1 MSLERAAPGSG
12 GSARNGPE
20 AALARIRAGE
30 TVAAAEFGPFIEDR
44 FGVGILGLVWD
55 TLGPG
60 RVTAHVLADARHH
73 QPDGIVHGGVW
84 CAMVES
90 LASVGAALE
99 VLGRGLAPVGVSNTT
114 DFLHAHRE
122 GRVDGVATPLHVGR
136 TQQLWQVVLTRPD
149 DERVVARGQVRL
161 AHVEVDRLGR

>member
-1 MSLERAAPGSG
+1 MAEASAGEGAAGRSG
-12 GSARNGPE
+12 GAAE
-20 AALARIRAGE
+20 AALRRIRSGE

-44 FGVGILGLVWD
+44 FGTGLLGLVWD
-55 TLGPG
+55 TFGPG
-60 RVTAHVLADARHH
+60 RVSAHLVADERHH

-136 TQQLWQVVLTRPD
+136 TQQLWQVVLTRSED
-149 DERVVARGQVRL
+149 GRVLARGQVRL

>member
-1 MSLERAAPGSG
+1 MADLGIGTGAAGAP
-12 GSARNGPE
+12 AAE

-30 TVAAAEFGPFIEDR
+30 TVAAAEFGPFVEDR
-44 FGVGILGLVWD
+44 FGVGVLGLVWD
-55 TLGPG
+55 TFGPG
-60 RVTAHVLADARHH
+60 RVVAHLDADERHH

-99 VLGRGLAPVGVSNTT
+99 VVGRGLAPVGVSNAT
-114 DFLHAHRE
+114 DFLHAHRS

-136 TQQLWQVVLTRPD
+136 TQQLWQVVLTRRAD
-149 DERVVARGQVRL
+149 DRVIARGQVRL
-161 AHVEVDRLGR
+161 AHVEVDRLAR

>member
-1 MSLERAAPGSG
+1 MKDALTRDEAVEGVPPGAGEAARAA
-12 GSARNGPE
+12 
-20 AALARIRAGE
+20 LTRIRAGE

-44 FGVGILGLVWD
+44 FGVGTLGLVWD
-55 TLGPG
+55 TFGPG
-60 RVTAHVLADARHH
+60 RVAAHLVADARHH

-99 VLGRGLAPVGVSNTT
+99 VLGRGLAPVGVSNAT

-136 TQQLWQVVLTRPD
+136 TQQLWQVVLTRSED
-149 DERVVARGQVRL
+149 
-161 AHVEVDRLGR
+161 